1 VVTKVRWA
9 IPADNQS
16 VVVHEH
22 VPDAVLGHAQL
33 YSSSQENESAPQAW
47 HLHMGF
53 AECGFISRF
62 NAGGVG
68 EVFFVKD
75 L

>member
-1 VVTKVRWA
+1 
-9 IPADNQS
+9 
-16 VVVHEH
+16 
-22 VPDAVLGHAQL
+22 
-33 YSSSQENESAPQAW
+33 
-47 HLHMGF
+47 MGF
-53 AECGFISRF
+53 AECGFISRI

>member
-1 VVTKVRWA
+1 MVTEVRWA

-22 VPDAVLGHAQL
+22 VPDAVSPQL

-53 AECGFISRF
+53 AECGFISRI